1 MELKYKVKKWN
12 QAHSKLYPFETKC
25 FLTFLLLN
33 KAYSSYFNNLK
44 YSDTVQK
51 PESYIISY
59 FIWSYTKEGD
69 KFWRK
74 LSVLWLADLAEC
86 RKKRKN
92 KEKCLI

>member
-33 KAYSSYFNNLK
+33 QAYSSYFNNLK
-44 YSDTVQK
+44 YFDMVLK
-51 PESYIISY
+51 RERYIISS

-74 LSVLWLADLAEC
+74 LSALWLTYLAEC